1 MDHLYYK
8 SHDQFPG
15 FQVITSR
22 CGPDHSYS
30 TSTSSIQTPPKRYLE
45 KRKRGS
51 VTPTG
56 KTPQQLSKKTTF
68 EETRHVS
75 WTKEEKAYLQTYSKR
90 PRNGVS
96 ETAFWKDCA
105 EAMGVLFPGKS
116 R

>member
-8 SHDQFPG
+8 SHDRFPG

-30 TSTSSIQTPPKRYLE
+30 TSTSSIQTPPKRYSE

-56 KTPQQLSKKTTF
+56 KTPQQLSKKATF
-68 EETRHVS
+68 KQDMYPGRR
-75 WTKEEKAYLQTYSKR
+75 KR
-90 PRNGVS
+90 KPIFKHIQSVREMGFRRPPS
-96 ETAFWKDCA
+96 ERTVLRQWKFY
-105 EAMGVLFPGKS
+105 FPES
-116 R
+116 QD

>member
-8 SHDQFPG
+8 SHDRFPG
-15 FQVITSR
+15 FQ
-22 CGPDHSYS
+22 
-30 TSTSSIQTPPKRYLE
+30 
-45 KRKRGS
+45 
-51 VTPTG
+51 
-56 KTPQQLSKKTTF
+56 

-75 WTKEEKAYLQTYSKR
+75 WTKKEKAYLQTYSKR

-105 EAMGVLFPGKS
+105 EAMEVLFPGKS